1 MRSLMDTEKRRP
13 CFLNIAWWKRK
24 LGSQRGVISIFL
36 CGVLLLMSLSSAI
49 LMDYARVETAKAD
62 ARSALRMLSHAAL
75 SSFDKKAAREFG
87 VFAVKDEKSL
97 SERANALL
105 KARYPKEE
113 NFQSIHPEALTL
125 TVTPTDLARLSRPEE
140 MDRQIH
146 QFMEWQIP
154 SKVLGKA
161 MEQLELFQSMAPSIA
176 VFKAKVDYEKQ
187 LQGVQ
192 NALNGWSGSMES
204 MAKLSPPEGA
214 RMPALPASFSSGD
227 KTHQEQIFTGLPASK
242 PLVNELQQKSERLD
256 TLLLKH

>member
-1 MRSLMDTEKRRP
+1 MRPLMDTEKRRP

-24 LGSQRGVISIFL
+24 LASQRGVISIFL

-62 ARSALRMLSHAAL
+62 ARSALRLLSHAAL
-75 SSFDKKAAREFG
+75 SGFDKKAAREFG

-113 NFQSIHPEALTL
+113 NFQSIRPEALTL

-161 MEQLELFQSMAPSIA
+161 MEQLELFQNMAPSIA

-187 LQGVQ
+187 LQGV
-192 NALNGWSGSMES
+192 
-204 MAKLSPPEGA
+204 
-214 RMPALPASFSSGD
+214 
-227 KTHQEQIFTGLPASK
+227 
-242 PLVNELQQKSERLD
+242 
-256 TLLLKH
+256 